1 MQRHWG
7 CSELVQFKEEK
18 KTHVAGREKAQRELG
33 PGWLRPP
40 SHGKEFGVFWFCFFP
55 LQVHFFLID
64 V

>member
-40 SHGKEFGVFWFCFFP
+40 SHGKEFGVFLVLFFSSSSS
-55 LQVHFFLID
+55 FFF
-64 V
+64 